1 MAHAS
6 NDLPSPSRFPTP
18 WTVARSAG
26 GYAILDADQRAVAF
40 VYFVNDIRA
49 TSDQPVPSQV
59 TSQEGQQVVAAM
71 GCLRDHGLIAAHG
84 FDDRHGAGSATC
96 AA

>member
-6 NDLPSPSRFPTP
+6 NDLPAPNRFPAP

-40 VYFVNDIRA
+40 VYFVNDTRA
-49 TSDQPVPSQV
+49 TSNQPV

-84 FDDRHGAGSATC
+84 FDDRRGAGSATC